1 MPGTRFF
8 RRTGDDG
15 RKGWRFFIAAPRT
28 DLTLTHSSPKNSS
41 MPSKGNSSRVRG
53 LGMSATSYF
62 LLAAQL
68 LSLGHLLTVH
78 HVTCPEH
85 GGVIHAGQ
93 PHEALHGLDANAACR
108 RSMERTAPR
117 AESVHDHCLVCT
129 STHERFALLPPA
141 CHPRASIEV
150 ALPIPP
156 SSESGPFA
164 PVELIVLS
172 PKNSPPTV

>member
-1 MPGTRFF
+1 MSRY
-8 RRTGDDG
+8 
-15 RKGWRFFIAAPRT
+15 FIAAMRA
-28 DLTLTHSSPKNSS
+28 DLTLTHSSPKNNP
-41 MPSKGNSSRVRG
+41 MPSKGDSSRVRG

-85 GGVIHAGQ
+85 GGVIHAEQ
-93 PHEALHGLDANAACR
+93 PHEALYGPGDDASCR
-108 RSMERTAPR
+108 RSVERKVPR

-141 CHPRASIEV
+141 CHPMASVEV
-150 ALPIPP
+150 ALLIPTA
-156 SSESGPFA
+156 SESGPFA
-164 PVELIVLS
+164 PVDLIALS